1 MLYDTLLR
9 NAACCVQ
16 QVPMAAF
23 AADPATM
30 QMFGGM
36 VIGLIS
42 TIVGFAVGFATGFGA
57 QVANVG

>member
-1 MLYDTLLR
+1 
-9 NAACCVQ
+9 
-16 QVPMAAF
+16 MAAF
-23 AADPATM
+23 AADPATT
-30 QMFGGM
+30 QMFGGL